1 MIANPPS
8 SFPFLRVAMAH
19 NVPYAAVLWLVE
31 AEQLIDSD
39 IREIIPQHLAH
50 HECFA
55 SSRWHLM
62 PWSTATSAA
71 AAVERLR
78 RGQAR

>member
-1 MIANPPS
+1 MIVNPPS

-19 NVPYAAVLWLVE
+19 NVPYAAVLWL
-31 AEQLIDSD
+31 AEDGDLSV
-39 IREIIPQHLAH
+39 IPSHLAH